1 MKKKIQKNIPDC
13 VDRGRDIDSHSLLF
27 RFVVKDRGGTSD
39 NSMVLGSCAGYDGSH
54 P

>member
-1 MKKKIQKNIPDC
+1 MKEKNTEKHPGLC
-13 VDRGRDIDSHSLLF
+13 DRGWDIDSHSQLF